1 MVALTW
7 VSWTGHRNF
16 FSSVTRKSSELGG
29 MKRLITSRNIRGW
42 CLGRTVCVRWE
53 AQRAQGFWQNRTL
66 AGNRGV
72 NACKIVF
79 DSESG
84 SGVESRANA
93 ERSGVEGSTS
103 R

>member
-1 MVALTW
+1 VAG
-7 VSWTGHRNF
+7 V
-16 FSSVTRKSSELGG
+16 LGG
-29 MKRLITSRNIRGW
+29 QFVSAGRLNALKDFGKI
-42 CLGRTVCVRWE
+42 GRWP
-53 AQRAQGFWQNRTL
+53 
-66 AGNRGV
+66 GNRGV

-103 R
+103 RERILRSGILLD

>member
-1 MVALTW
+1 VAG
-7 VSWTGHRNF
+7 V
-16 FSSVTRKSSELGG
+16 LGG
-29 MKRLITSRNIRGW
+29 QFVSAGRLNALKDFGKI
-42 CLGRTVCVRWE
+42 GRWP
-53 AQRAQGFWQNRTL
+53 
-66 AGNRGV
+66 GNREV

-93 ERSGVEGSTS
+93 ERSGVEASTS